1 VMLSSLD
8 RRETGAEAVQ
18 FAAYLNKPIKQS
30 ALYNTLV
37 QIFAEQ
43 APHTPERET
52 GDELQFDT
60 ELAER
65 LPLRILVA
73 EDNAINQKLALQM
86 LRKMGYRADVAGN
99 GAEVLQALERQPYD
113 VVLMDVQMPEI
124 DGLEAT
130 RRINQQWTPEQ
141 RPRIIAMTANAMLG
155 DREACL
161 AAGMDDYIS
170 KPIRGRELQIA
181 LERWGQRSPVSP
193 GSDPPVRDPIP
204 ATIDRAVLDDLRAL
218 QEPGEPDFVQ
228 EMIDLYLTDT
238 PPLIAALR
246 VAVGQ
251 GEADGL
257 RAAAHTLKGNS
268 NSLGAMRM
276 GSLSLE
282 LEKLGRSGTIT
293 TGQAEPLLG
302 ELEREFERV
311 RRAVGG

>member
-1 VMLSSLD
+1 
-8 RRETGAEAVQ
+8 
-18 FAAYLNKPIKQS
+18 
-30 ALYNTLV
+30 
-37 QIFAEQ
+37 
-43 APHTPERET
+43 
-52 GDELQFDT
+52 
-60 ELAER
+60 
-65 LPLRILVA
+65 VA

-193 GSDPPVRDPIP
+193 GSDPPVRDSIP
-204 ATIDRAVLDDLRAL
+204 ATIDRAVLDALRAL

-228 EMIDLYLTDT
+228 EMIDLYLADT
-238 PPLIAALR
+238 VPLIAALR

-251 GEADGL
+251 GDADGL
-257 RAAAHTLKGNS
+257 RVAAHTLKGNS
-268 NSLGAMRM
+268 NSLGAVRM

-293 TGQAEPLLG
+293 IGQAEPLLG
-302 ELEREFERV
+302 ELAREFERV
-311 RRAVGG
+311 RRAFGAG